1 MKRPTSTP
9 SSNHFNGRLEYLKDI
24 NKFVFRKCQKISDDM
39 NWFCFPPQIWLGLG
53 VSIICVIAV
62 LNFMQRALSY
72 LIPEN
77 GDYRSQSGRKL
88 ASPIDGN
95 PSTNK
100 TTNKGR
106 RRVKKETAK
115 QFLYV
120 FGNLLS
126 QGQIE
131 ILKLNLT
138 ISQPINY

>member
-1 MKRPTSTP
+1 
-9 SSNHFNGRLEYLKDI
+9 
-24 NKFVFRKCQKISDDM
+24 M

-53 VSIICVIAV
+53 VSIICVIAA

-77 GDYRSQSGRKL
+77 GDYRSQFRRRI
-88 ASPIDGN
+88 SPIDGN

-126 QGQIE
+126 QGEIE